1 MARQIGFRALIPGL
15 ALALGIALVASNA
28 QAGVNFTSGKVYVQ
42 QKVYD
47 KACHFLELAREEE
60 PDNVQVY
67 SLLGYARAQMHQYAS
82 AGAVFAIGIKTAG
95 DKKDKKHQDEMDQ
108 NRKAVYIDLFNKGVS
123 ALNRAGSVSKDD
135 SRTTDEGSPQ
145 AAIMKAQGEPKDFSR
160 FTEGGKLNEFWYYP
174 DKGTAYH
181 FSPASQQPFQLPY
194 KPFAL
199 PADPKV
205 AVTDTTTF
213 APYAGASAVGEA
225 AYDFELAMLVDPN
238 SSDVYKNLSYLYE
251 ILGRT
256 DDAIRAAQ
264 HGLELNPGDKQLNQ
278 NLKVAVMGRGNRLY
292 NAKRYEEAVP
302 AYRDAMKF
310 DTTGTVLYLSRI
322 ADSYQQAA
330 GSIQDDKNPKK
341 AELLNNAGATYMEVF
356 EKAPHDSA
364 GAEMREN
371 AIYNSAIIQLN
382 LGDNKKASEI
392 LNKGLAEYPK
402 SKEIL
407 ILAAE
412 TEFQNGD
419 VANAVT
425 HARAYTQLDP
435 KEPRA
440 HAVLFNG
447 LVKLGK
453 KDEAYS
459 EYTLYKALSDGK
471 QRTGSQLK
479 TWVDSADNR
488 LGPGN
493 QLKKT
498 LATEGGYPD
507 EVRTF
512 TDNDKTLES
521 WFYWSKGKSVT
532 FVEGQVFSQATFP
545 PVKQ

>member
-1 MARQIGFRALIPGL
+1 MARHSGYRALVAVL
-15 ALALGIALVASNA
+15 ALALGIALGFQTA

-82 AGAVFAIGIKTAG
+82 AGASFEIGIKVAT
-95 DKKDKKHQDEMDQ
+95 DKKDKKHQDEMEQ

-135 SRTTDEGSPQ
+135 SRTMDEGTPQ
-145 AAIMKAQGEPKDFSR
+145 AALAKEQGEPKDFSR

-174 DKGTAYH
+174 DKGMAYH
-181 FSPASQQPFQLPY
+181 FSPSSPQPLQLPY
-194 KPFAL
+194 KPFQL
-199 PADPKV
+199 PADAKT

-213 APYAGASAVGEA
+213 PAYAGASAVGEA
-225 AYDFELAMLVDPN
+225 AYDFELAMLVDA
-238 SSDVYKNLSYLYE
+238 SSPDVYKNLSYVYE

-264 HGLELNPGDKQLNQ
+264 HGLALNPSDKQLNQ
-278 NLKVAVMGRGNRLY
+278 NLKVAVMGRGNRLF

-302 AYRDAMKF
+302 AYREAMKF

-330 GSIQDDKNPKK
+330 GSIQDEKSPKK
-341 AELLNNAGATYMEVF
+341 TELLNNAGTTYMEVF

-364 GAEMREN
+364 GAEMREG
-371 AIYNSAIIQLN
+371 AIYNAAIIQLN
-382 LGDNKKASEI
+382 LGDNKKAIEI
-392 LNKGLAEYPK
+392 MNKGLAEYPK
-402 SKEIL
+402 SKDIL

-419 VANAVT
+419 IPNAVA
-425 HARAYTQLDP
+425 HARTYTQIDP

-447 LVKLGK
+447 LLKMGK
-453 KDEAYS
+453 KDESYA

-512 TDNDKTLES
+512 TDGDKTLES

-532 FVEGQVFSQATFP
+532 FVEGQVFSQASFP
-545 PVKQ
+545 PLKQ

>member
-1 MARQIGFRALIPGL
+1 MARPIGNRALVAGL
-15 ALALGIALVASNA
+15 AVALGIALGSQTA

-47 KACHFLELAREEE
+47 KACHFLELARQEE
-60 PDNVQVY
+60 PENVQVY
-67 SLLGYARAQMHQYAS
+67 ELLGYARAQMHQYAS
-82 AGAVFAIGIKTAG
+82 AGASFELGIKIAG
-95 DKKDKKHQDEMDQ
+95 DKKDKKHQDEMNQ
-108 NRKAVYIDLFNKGVS
+108 NRQAVYIDLFNKGIS

-135 SRTTDEGSPQ
+135 SRTTDEGTPQ
-145 AAIMKAQGEPKDFSR
+145 AALIKAQGEPKDFSR

-174 DKGTAYH
+174 DKGVAYH
-181 FSPASQQPFQLPY
+181 FSPSSPQPLQLPY
-194 KPFAL
+194 KPFQL
-199 PADPKV
+199 PADAKT
-205 AVTDTTTF
+205 AVTDTTTYP
-213 APYAGASAVGEA
+213 AYSGASAVGEA
-225 AYDFELAMLVDPN
+225 AYDFELAMLVDG
-238 SSDVYKNLSYLYE
+238 SSPDIYKNLSYVYE

-264 HGLELNPGDKQLNQ
+264 HGLAISPGDKQLSQ

-292 NAKRYEEAVP
+292 NAKRFEEAVP

-341 AELLNNAGATYMEVF
+341 AELLNNAGTTYMEVF
-356 EKAPHDSA
+356 DKAPHDSV
-364 GAEMREN
+364 GTEMREN
-371 AIYNSAIIQLN
+371 AIYNAAIIQIN
-382 LGDNKKASEI
+382 LGNSKQAVVI

-402 SKEIL
+402 GKEIL

-419 VANAVT
+419 IASAVT
-425 HARAYTQLDP
+425 HARTYTQIDP

-447 LVKLGK
+447 LLKMGK
-453 KDEAYS
+453 RDESYA

-471 QRTGSQLK
+471 QRTGPQLK

-512 TDNDKTLES
+512 TDGDKTLES

-532 FVEGQVFSQATFP
+532 FVEGQVFSQASFP
-545 PVKQ
+545 PLKQ